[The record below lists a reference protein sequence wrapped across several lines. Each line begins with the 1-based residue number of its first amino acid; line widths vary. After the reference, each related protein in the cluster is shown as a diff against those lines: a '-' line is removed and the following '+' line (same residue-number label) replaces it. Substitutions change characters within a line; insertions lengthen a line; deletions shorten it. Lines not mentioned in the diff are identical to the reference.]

1 MPSSATVRPGSRFA
15 YQVTAVAVLAAI
27 VAGCS
32 SSRFSDS
39 TFTGATNGAG
49 GQTTSSQPMPPAL
62 VGTNPVQ
69 NGAANLPTP
78 QGQSTGQVAVAAL
91 PPATNTQSPM
101 PATNT
106 PVATQAPAATASGT
120 AITVSAGD
128 TLYSLS
134 RSYGVSVAAIAA
146 ANGLT
151 QTSQL
156 TIGQRLTIPAPGS
169 TAALGNGP
177 APLGVI
183 NESNGVATQQ
193 TAAAPSNGI
202 HVVQTGETMYSI
214 ASRYG
219 MSPSALATANNMPS
233 PQLVRVGQELR
244 IPGTA
249 TQTTAAVNATPQPVA
264 ETPAAQPQAQPTPQ
278 PEAAAPAQ
286 QPEQVAALPTNDI
299 AADPPATN
307 GTAFRWPV
315 NGNSRVISDFGTKP
329 GGERNDGINI
339 SVPTGTEVHAAES
352 GTVIYAGNGIAGYGN
367 LVLIEHADNWVTAY
381 AHASEI
387 LVQRDQTVQ
396 RGQVIA
402 RSGSSG
408 SVSAP
413 QLHFELR
420 RGTVPVNPLDYL
432 TN

>member
-39 TFTGATNGAG
+39 LFTGATNGAG
-49 GQTTSSQPMPPAL
+49 GQATSSQPMPPAL
-62 VGTNPVQ
+62 VGNNPVQ

-78 QGQSTGQVAVAAL
+78 QGQPTGQVAVAAL
-91 PPATNTQSPM
+91 PPATNTQTPL
-101 PATNT
+101 PANNT
-106 PVATQAPAATASGT
+106 VATPAPAAAATGT

-134 RSYGVSVAAIAA
+134 RSHGVSVAAIAA

-183 NESNGVATQQ
+183 TETNGTPAPQ
-193 TAAAPSNGI
+193 TAAAPTNGI
-202 HVVQTGETMYSI
+202 HVVQSGETMYSI
-214 ASRYG
+214 ATRYG
-219 MSPSALATANNMPS
+219 LSPSALATANNMPS

-249 TQTTAAVNATPQPVA
+249 ATTTTAAVNPAPQPVA
-264 ETPAAQPQAQPTPQ
+264 ETPVAQPEPQPTPE
-278 PEAAAPAQ
+278 PEAAAPVQEPA
-286 QPEQVAALPTNDI
+286 QVAALPTNDI
-299 AADPPATN
+299 VADPPATN

-315 NGNSRVISDFGTKP
+315 NGNSRVISDFGPKP

-387 LVQRDQTVQ
+387 LVQRDQSVQ